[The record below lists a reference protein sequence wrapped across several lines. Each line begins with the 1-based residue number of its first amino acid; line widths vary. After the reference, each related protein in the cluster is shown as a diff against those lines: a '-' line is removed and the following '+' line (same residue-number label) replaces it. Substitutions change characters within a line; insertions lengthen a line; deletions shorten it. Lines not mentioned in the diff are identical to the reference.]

1 MKERNGRLTC
11 RIISTTGQ
19 FCCRWDFVNY
29 LFTITTDKKF
39 VRCRNFYTSRFAFLI
54 HAMSTL
60 WKDFNCFLVFRKIT
74 RAVLAIYL
82 SSLCLFFF
90 RTLQPPNPPNWQPG
104 QGDEATG
111 SGSNSQSSSRPP
123 SNSGVDGPTTPEGE
137 EMTKAFIKS
146 DISITSLLNCFRIRC
161 VFNNVFNNIS
171 LKGEF
176 IGGYCFIAPLL
187 C

>member
-1 MKERNGRLTC
+1 M
-11 RIISTTGQ
+11 S
-19 FCCRWDFVNY
+19 
-29 LFTITTDKKF
+29 KF
-39 VRCRNFYTSRFAFLI
+39 L
-54 HAMSTL
+54 HL
-60 WKDFNCFLVFRKIT
+60 
-74 RAVLAIYL
+74 
-82 SSLCLFFF
+82 SLCFSYSRNVNFMKGFQLFPRVSQDNTSSSRDLSLIVVLGFFF
-90 RTLQPPNPPNWQPG
+90 RTLQPPNPTSWQPG

-161 VFNNVFNNIS
+161 LFNNVFNNIS

>member
-1 MKERNGRLTC
+1 MKGF
-11 RIISTTGQ
+11 Q
-19 FCCRWDFVNY
+19 
-29 LFTITTDKKF
+29 LFPRVSQD
-39 VRCRNFYTSRFAFLI
+39 NTSSSRDLSLI
-54 HAMSTL
+54 
-60 WKDFNCFLVFRKIT
+60 V
-74 RAVLAIYL
+74 VPV
-82 SSLCLFFF
+82 FFF

>member
-1 MKERNGRLTC
+1 MSKLLHLSLSFSYSLSVNSMKGFQLFPRVSCDNTSNSRDRSL
-11 RIISTTGQ
+11 ISVP
-19 FCCRWDFVNY
+19 FF
-29 LFTITTDKKF
+29 L
-39 VRCRNFYTSRFAFLI
+39 RF
-54 HAMSTL
+54 
-60 WKDFNCFLVFRKIT
+60 
-74 RAVLAIYL
+74 
-82 SSLCLFFF
+82 
-90 RTLQPPNPPNWQPG
+90 LQPSNTQSWQPG

-161 VFNNVFNNIS
+161 LFNNVFNNIS

-176 IGGYCFIAPLL
+176 IGGYCFIVPLL

>member
-1 MKERNGRLTC
+1 MRRF
-11 RIISTTGQ
+11 Q
-19 FCCRWDFVNY
+19 
-29 LFTITTDKKF
+29 LFPRVSQD
-39 VRCRNFYTSRFAFLI
+39 NTSSSRDLSLI
-54 HAMSTL
+54 
-60 WKDFNCFLVFRKIT
+60 V
-74 RAVLAIYL
+74 V
-82 SSLCLFFF
+82 LFFF
-90 RTLQPPNPPNWQPG
+90 RALQPPNPPSWQPG

-161 VFNNVFNNIS
+161 LFNNVFNNIS